1 MEQNIVMQIIEDKN
15 PEEARFRKGDFL
27 IGTEG
32 TLALLKNHSSV
43 LSSTFYTLKHATID
57 ELKESSDVKYHH
69 VSRETPIDFYNF
81 KIVTIHKEVALKH
94 LNYKKRIPI
103 KYSDKRKLHD
113 VIDNK
118 EQIHFLNEMAK
129 YESECVLEGDWL
141 NWTNCNEKLP
151 QINYYNSLKSDRE
164 RQIYAD
170 SLGLQYALNLLLS
183 PISNLTDTY
192 DLECIN
198 TFFKNMEFYYED
210 ERYIPKNNETE
221 YLTSLKI
228 QELWLPV
235 EHFETDDY
243 TNTKEING
251 VRLIKLD
258 EYSIKNG
265 VEQYSFTSNR
275 IKFDSDWYDK
285 FLIKLNDQYTTSLR
299 IKELW
304 LPASHF
310 NLDNNTK
317 TKIVNGI
324 EFVEIDDAIENYSF
338 TSNRVHYDSH
348 WYSDFLIKL

>member
-1 MEQNIVMQIIEDKN
+1 MEQNIVMQIVEDKN

-57 ELKESSDVKYHH
+57 ELKESDDVKYHH
-69 VSRETPIDFYNF
+69 VSRETAFDFEF
-81 KIVTIHKEVALKH
+81 VTIHKEVALKH

-103 KYSDKRKLHD
+103 KYHEKRKLHD
-113 VIDNK
+113 VINDK
-118 EQIHFLNEMAK
+118 EQIYFLNEMAK
-129 YESECVLEGDWL
+129 YESDCVLEEEWI
-141 NWTNCNEKLP
+141 NWTNSNEKLP
-151 QINYYNSLKSDRE
+151 QIKYYTNLTSDNE

-170 SLGLQYALNLLLS
+170 SLGQQYALTLLLG

-192 DLECIN
+192 DLDCVN
-198 TFFKNMEFYYED
+198 TFFKNVEFYFED
-210 ERYIPKNNETE
+210 EQYKPKNDETE
-221 YLTSLKI
+221 YVTSLKI

-235 EHFETDDY
+235 EHFETDNY
-243 TNTKEING
+243 TNTKEVNG

-258 EYSIKNG
+258 EYSVKNG

-285 FLIKLNDQYTTSLR
+285 FLTKLNDQYVDSLR
-299 IKELW
+299 IKEFW
-304 LPASHF
+304 LPAAHF
-310 NLDNNTK
+310 NLDNDTK

-324 EFVEIDDAIENYSF
+324 EFVEIDDTIENYSF
-338 TSNRVHYDSH
+338 TNNRVRYDSH

>member
-243 TNTKEING
+243 TNTKEVNG

>member
-1 MEQNIVMQIIEDKN
+1 MEQNIVMQIVEDKN

-32 TLALLKNHSSV
+32 TLALLKNHSSI

-57 ELKESSDVKYHH
+57 EVKESEDVKYHH
-69 VSRETPIDFYNF
+69 VSRETAFDFKF
-81 KIVTIHKEVALKH
+81 VTIHKEVALKH

-103 KYSDKRKLHD
+103 KYREKRKLHD
-113 VIDNK
+113 IIDDK
-118 EQIHFLNEMAK
+118 EQTHFLNEMAK

-141 NWTNCNEKLP
+141 NWTDCNEKLP

-192 DLECIN
+192 DLECVN
-198 TFFKNMEFYYED
+198 TFFKDVEFYFED
-210 ERYIPKNNETE
+210 DDDESKNDKTE
-221 YLTSLKI
+221 YVTSLK
-228 QELWLPV
+228 
-235 EHFETDDY
+235 
-243 TNTKEING
+243 
-251 VRLIKLD
+251 
-258 EYSIKNG
+258 
-265 VEQYSFTSNR
+265 
-275 IKFDSDWYDK
+275 
-285 FLIKLNDQYTTSLR
+285 

-304 LPASHF
+304 LPAAHF

-317 TKIVNGI
+317 TKIANGI

-338 TSNRVHYDSH
+338 TNNRVRYDSH

>member
-243 TNTKEING
+243 TNTKEVNG

-338 TSNRVHYDSH
+338 TSNRVHYDSQ

>member
-1 MEQNIVMQIIEDKN
+1 MEQNIVMQIVEDKN

-43 LSSTFYTLKHATID
+43 LSSTFYTLKKATID
-57 ELKESSDVKYHH
+57 EVKESDDVKYHH
-69 VSRETPIDFYNF
+69 FSRETAFDFYNF

-103 KYSDKRKLHD
+103 KYHEKRKLHD
-113 VIDNK
+113 LIDDK
-118 EQIHFLNEMAK
+118 EQTHFLNEMAK

-141 NWTNCNEKLP
+141 NWTDCNEKLP

-192 DLECIN
+192 DLECVN
-198 TFFKNMEFYYED
+198 TFFKNVEFYYED

-235 EHFETDDY
+235 EHFETDNY
-243 TNTKEING
+243 TNTKEVNG

-258 EYSIKNG
+258 EYSVKNG

-304 LPASHF
+304 LPAAHF

-324 EFVEIDDAIENYSF
+324 EFVEIDDVIENYSF
-338 TSNRVHYDSH
+338 TNNRVKYDSH
-348 WYSDFLIKL
+348 WYNDFLIKL

>member
-1 MEQNIVMQIIEDKN
+1 MEQNIVIQIVEDKN

-57 ELKESSDVKYHH
+57 ELKESDDVKYHH
-69 VSRETPIDFYNF
+69 VSRETAFDFEF
-81 KIVTIHKEVALKH
+81 VTIHKEVALKH

-103 KYSDKRKLHD
+103 KYKDERILKD
-113 VIDNK
+113 IIDDE
-118 EQIHFLNEMAK
+118 EQIYFLNDIGK
-129 YESECVLEGDWL
+129 YESDYVLEEDWI
-141 NWTNCNEKLP
+141 NWTNDNKKLP
-151 QINYYNSLKSDRE
+151 QIKYYTNLTSDNE

-170 SLGLQYALNLLLS
+170 SLGQQYALERLLS
-183 PISNLTDTY
+183 PISDLTNTY
-192 DLECIN
+192 DLECVN
-198 TFFKNMEFYYED
+198 TFFKNVEFYFED
-210 ERYIPKNNETE
+210 EQYKPKNDETE
-221 YLTSLKI
+221 YVTSLKI

-235 EHFETDDY
+235 EHFETDNY
-243 TNTKEING
+243 TNTKEVNG

-258 EYSIKNG
+258 EYSVKNG

-304 LPASHF
+304 LPAAHF

-324 EFVEIDDAIENYSF
+324 EFIEIDDAIENYSF
-338 TSNRVHYDSH
+338 TNNRVLYDSH

>member
-1 MEQNIVMQIIEDKN
+1 MEQNIVMQIVEDKN

-57 ELKESSDVKYHH
+57 ELKESDDVKYHH
-69 VSRETPIDFYNF
+69 VLRETAFDFEF
-81 KIVTIHKEVALKH
+81 VTI
-94 LNYKKRIPI
+94 Y
-103 KYSDKRKLHD
+103 
-113 VIDNK
+113 
-118 EQIHFLNEMAK
+118 FLNEMAK
-129 YESECVLEGDWL
+129 YESDCVLEEEWI
-141 NWTNCNEKLP
+141 NWTNSNEKLP
-151 QINYYNSLKSDRE
+151 QIKYYTNLTSDNE

-170 SLGLQYALNLLLS
+170 SLGQQYALTLLLG

-192 DLECIN
+192 DLDCVN
-198 TFFKNMEFYYED
+198 TFFKNVEFYFED
-210 ERYIPKNNETE
+210 EQYKPKNDETE
-221 YLTSLKI
+221 YVTSLKI

-235 EHFETDDY
+235 EHFETDNY
-243 TNTKEING
+243 TNTKEVNG
-251 VRLIKLD
+251 VRLINLD
-258 EYSIKNG
+258 EYSVKNG

-285 FLIKLNDQYTTSLR
+285 FLIKLNDQYETSLK

-310 NLDNNTK
+310 NLDKNTK

-338 TSNRVHYDSH
+338 TNNRVRYDSH

>member
-1 MEQNIVMQIIEDKN
+1 MEQNIVMQIVEDKN

-43 LSSTFYTLKHATID
+43 LSSTFYTLKKATID
-57 ELKESSDVKYHH
+57 EVKESDDVKYHH
-69 VSRETPIDFYNF
+69 VSRETAFDFYNF

-103 KYSDKRKLHD
+103 KYHEKRKLHD
-113 VIDNK
+113 LIDDK
-118 EQIHFLNEMAK
+118 EQTHFLNEMAK

-141 NWTNCNEKLP
+141 NWTDCNEKLP

-192 DLECIN
+192 DLECVN
-198 TFFKNMEFYYED
+198 TFFKNVEFYYED

-235 EHFETDDY
+235 EHFETDNY
-243 TNTKEING
+243 TNTKEVNG

-258 EYSIKNG
+258 EYSVKNG

-304 LPASHF
+304 LPAAHF

-324 EFVEIDDAIENYSF
+324 EFVEIDDVIENYSF
-338 TSNRVHYDSH
+338 TNNRVKYDSH
-348 WYSDFLIKL
+348 WYNDFLIKL

>member
-1 MEQNIVMQIIEDKN
+1 MEQNIVIQIVEDKN

-43 LSSTFYTLKHATID
+43 LSSTFYTLKKATID
-57 ELKESSDVKYHH
+57 EVKESDDVKYHH
-69 VSRETPIDFYNF
+69 VSRGTAFNF
-81 KIVTIHKEVALKH
+81 KFVTIHKEVALKH
-94 LNYKKRIPI
+94 LNYKKKIPI
-103 KYSDKRKLHD
+103 KYHEKRKLHD
-113 VIDNK
+113 VIDDK
-118 EQIHFLNEMAK
+118 EQTHFLNEMAK

-141 NWTNCNEKLP
+141 NWTDCNEKLP

-170 SLGLQYALNLLLS
+170 SLSLQYALTLLLG

-192 DLECIN
+192 DLECVN
-198 TFFKNMEFYYED
+198 TFFKNVEFYFED
-210 ERYIPKNNETE
+210 EENKTKNDETE

-235 EHFETDDY
+235 EHFETNNY
-243 TNTKEING
+243 TNTKEVNG

-258 EYSIKNG
+258 EYNVKNG

-275 IKFDSDWYDK
+275 IKFDTDWYDK

-304 LPASHF
+304 LPAAHF

-338 TSNRVHYDSH
+338 TNNRVRYDSH

>member
-1 MEQNIVMQIIEDKN
+1 MEQNIVMQIVEDKN
-15 PEEARFRKGDFL
+15 TEEARFRKGDFL

-57 ELKESSDVKYHH
+57 ELKESDDVKYHH
-69 VSRETPIDFYNF
+69 VSRETAFDFEF
-81 KIVTIHKEVALKH
+81 VTIHKEVALKH

-103 KYSDKRKLHD
+103 KYHEKRKLHD
-113 VIDNK
+113 VINDK
-118 EQIHFLNEMAK
+118 EQIYFLNEMAK
-129 YESECVLEGDWL
+129 YESDCVLEEEWI
-141 NWTNCNEKLP
+141 NWTNSNEKLP
-151 QINYYNSLKSDRE
+151 QIKYYTNLTSDNE

-170 SLGLQYALNLLLS
+170 SLGQQYALTLLLD

-192 DLECIN
+192 DLDCVN
-198 TFFKNMEFYYED
+198 TFFKNVEFYFED
-210 ERYIPKNNETE
+210 EQYKPKNDETE
-221 YLTSLKI
+221 YVTSLKI

-235 EHFETDDY
+235 EHFETDNY
-243 TNTKEING
+243 TNTKEVNG
-251 VRLIKLD
+251 VRLINLD
-258 EYSIKNG
+258 EYSVKNG

-285 FLIKLNDQYTTSLR
+285 FLIKLNDQYETSLK

-310 NLDNNTK
+310 NLDKNTK

-324 EFVEIDDAIENYSF
+324 EFVEIDDAIGNYLF
-338 TSNRVHYDSH
+338 TNNRVRYDSH

>member
-1 MEQNIVMQIIEDKN
+1 MEQNIVIQIVEDKN

-43 LSSTFYTLKHATID
+43 LSNTFYTLKHATID
-57 ELKESSDVKYHH
+57 EVKESEDVKYHH
-69 VSRETPIDFYNF
+69 VSRETAFDFKF
-81 KIVTIHKEVALKH
+81 VTIHKEVALKH

-113 VIDNK
+113 VIDDK
-118 EQIHFLNEMAK
+118 EQLYFLNEMAK
-129 YESECVLEGDWL
+129 YKSECVLEGDWL
-141 NWTNCNEKLP
+141 NWTDCNEKLP

-192 DLECIN
+192 DLECVN
-198 TFFKNMEFYYED
+198 TFFKDVEFYFED
-210 ERYIPKNNETE
+210 DDDESKNDKTE
-221 YLTSLKI
+221 YVTSLKI
-228 QELWLPV
+228 KELWLPV
-235 EHFETDDY
+235 EHFDTDDY
-243 TNTKEING
+243 TKTMTVKG

-258 EYSIKNG
+258 DYSVKNG
-265 VEQYSFTSNR
+265 VEQYSFKSNR
-275 IKFDSDWYDK
+275 IKFDSDWYDN
-285 FLIKLNDQYTTSLR
+285 FLIKLEDQYVDSLR
-299 IKELW
+299 IKEFW
-304 LPASHF
+304 LPAAHF

-317 TKIVNGI
+317 TKIANGI

-338 TSNRVHYDSH
+338 TNNRVRYDSH

>member
-1 MEQNIVMQIIEDKN
+1 MKQNIVMQIVEDKN

-32 TLALLKNHSSV
+32 TLVLLKNHSSV
-43 LSSTFYTLKHATID
+43 LPSTFYTLKHATVD
-57 ELKESSDVKYHH
+57 EVKESSDVKYHY
-69 VSRETPIDFYNF
+69 VSRETTFDFKF
-81 KIVTIHKEVALKH
+81 VTIHKEVALKH
-94 LNYKKRIPI
+94 LDYKTRIPI
-103 KYSDKRKLHD
+103 KYREKRKLHD
-113 VIDNK
+113 IIDDK
-118 EQIHFLNEMAK
+118 EQTHFLNEMAK

-141 NWTNCNEKLP
+141 NWTDCNEKLP
-151 QINYYNSLKSDRE
+151 QINYYNNLKSDRE

-192 DLECIN
+192 DLECVN
-198 TFFKNMEFYYED
+198 TFFKNVEFYYED
-210 ERYIPKNNETE
+210 EENKTKNYETE
-221 YLTSLKI
+221 YVTSLKI

-243 TNTKEING
+243 TNTKEVNG

-258 EYSIKNG
+258 EYSVKNG

-304 LPASHF
+304 LPAAHF

-324 EFVEIDDAIENYSF
+324 EFIDIDDAIEDYSF
-338 TSNRVHYDSH
+338 TNNRVRYDSH

>member
-57 ELKESSDVKYHH
+57 ELKESSDIKYHH

-243 TNTKEING
+243 TNTKEVNG

>member
-1 MEQNIVMQIIEDKN
+1 MEQNIVMQIVKDKN

-27 IGTEG
+27 IGTEE

-43 LSSTFYTLKHATID
+43 LSSTFYTFKKATID
-57 ELKESSDVKYHH
+57 EVKKSDDVKYHH
-69 VSRETPIDFYNF
+69 VSRETAFDFKF
-81 KIVTIHKEVALKH
+81 VTIHKEVALKH

-103 KYSDKRKLHD
+103 KYREKRKLHD
-113 VIDNK
+113 VIDDK
-118 EQIHFLNEMAK
+118 EQLYFLNEMAK
-129 YESECVLEGDWL
+129 YESDCVLEEEWI
-141 NWTNCNEKLP
+141 NWTNSNEKLP
-151 QINYYNSLKSDRE
+151 QIKYYTNLTSDNE

-170 SLGLQYALNLLLS
+170 SLGQQYALNLLLS

-192 DLECIN
+192 DLECVN
-198 TFFKNMEFYYED
+198 TFFKNVEFYYED

-235 EHFETDDY
+235 EHFETDNY
-243 TNTKEING
+243 TNTKEVNG

-258 EYSIKNG
+258 EYSVKNG

-275 IKFDSDWYDK
+275 IKFDSDWYNH
-285 FLIKLNDQYTTSLR
+285 FLIKVNNEYVTSLT

-304 LPASHF
+304 LPAAHF
-310 NLDNNTK
+310 NLDKNTK

-324 EFVEIDDAIENYSF
+324 EFVEIDDAIENYLF
-338 TSNRVHYDSH
+338 TNNRVRYDSH

>member
-1 MEQNIVMQIIEDKN
+1 MEQNIVIQIVEDKN

-43 LSSTFYTLKHATID
+43 LSSTFYTLKNATID
-57 ELKESSDVKYHH
+57 EVKESDDVKYHH
-69 VSRETPIDFYNF
+69 VSRETHYDFKF
-81 KIVTIHKEVALKH
+81 VTIHKEVAIKH
-94 LNYKKRIPI
+94 LANKKRIGI
-103 KYSDKRKLHD
+103 KYHDKRILETL
-113 VIDNK
+113 IDK
-118 EQIHFLNEMAK
+118 EEQRYFLNDVAK
-129 YESECVLEGDWL
+129 YESECVLNGDWTT
-141 NWTNCNEKLP
+141 WTETNYKLP
-151 QINYYNSLKSDRE
+151 QINYFNSLTSDHE

-170 SLGLQYALNLLLS
+170 AIGQQYALNLLLG
-183 PISNLTDTY
+183 PISVITDSY
-192 DLECIN
+192 DLDCIN
-198 TFFKNMEFYYED
+198 TFFKNVEFYYED
-210 ERYIPKNNETE
+210 ERYMPKNNETE

-235 EHFETDDY
+235 EHFETDNY
-243 TNTKEING
+243 TNTKEVNG

-258 EYSIKNG
+258 EYSVKNG

-275 IKFDSDWYDK
+275 IKFDSDWYNK
-285 FLIKLNDQYTTSLR
+285 FLIKLNNQYTTSLR

-304 LPASHF
+304 LPAAHF
-310 NLDNNTK
+310 NLDKNTK

-338 TSNRVHYDSH
+338 TNNRVRYDSH

>member
-1 MEQNIVMQIIEDKN
+1 MEQNIVIQIVEDKN

-43 LSSTFYTLKHATID
+43 LSSTFYTLKKATID
-57 ELKESSDVKYHH
+57 EVKESDDVKYHN
-69 VSRETPIDFYNF
+69 VSRETAFDFKF
-81 KIVTIHKEVALKH
+81 VTIHKEVALKH

-103 KYSDKRKLHD
+103 KYHEKRKLHD
-113 VIDNK
+113 VIDDK
-118 EQIHFLNEMAK
+118 EQTHFLNEMAK
-129 YESECVLEGDWL
+129 HESECVLEEDWL
-141 NWTNCNEKLP
+141 NWTDCNEKLP

-170 SLGLQYALNLLLS
+170 SLSLQYALTLLLG

-192 DLECIN
+192 DLECVN
-198 TFFKNMEFYYED
+198 TFFKNVEFYFED
-210 ERYIPKNNETE
+210 EENKTKNDETE

-235 EHFETDDY
+235 EHFETDNY
-243 TNTKEING
+243 TNTKEVNG

-258 EYSIKNG
+258 EYSVKNG

-304 LPASHF
+304 LPSAHF
-310 NLDNNTK
+310 DLDDNTK

-324 EFVEIDDAIENYSF
+324 EFVEIDDSIENYSF
-338 TSNRVHYDSH
+338 TNNRVRYDSH

>member
-15 PEEARFRKGDFL
+15 QEEARFRKGDFL

-243 TNTKEING
+243 TNTKEVNG